1 MRPLLQWMLRLGIL
15 LGITTWTPMAQ
26 AENPA
31 YQIKAAYIYNILKFV
46 HFPPET
52 GKDLT
57 VCILGENRFGDA
69 LNALNSASIP
79 DSTLRVAQL
88 GRYSSSKKMTQCQV
102 LYLVNSEQEYA
113 PAILANIDPA
123 RTLTIGEHSQFL
135 REGGLIELYEKDDT
149 IQFRI
154 NPDMVNKTAFTI
166 DAQLV
171 QLGIEQ

>member
-1 MRPLLQWMLRLGIL
+1 MRHPRQWILGLGIL
-15 LGITTWTPMAQ
+15 LGITAWTPVVQ
-26 AENPA
+26 ADNPA

-57 VCILGENRFGDA
+57 ICILGENRFGDA
-69 LNALNSASIP
+69 LNALDSASVP
-79 DSTLRVAQL
+79 DSILHIAQL
-88 GRYSSSKKMTQCQV
+88 GRYTRGKHMAQCHV
-102 LYLVNSEQEYA
+102 LYLVNSEKEYA
-113 PAILANIDPA
+113 TTILANIDPT

-135 REGGLIELYEKDDT
+135 HEGGLIELYEKDDT

-154 NPDMVNKTAFTI
+154 NPEMVNRTAFKI

-171 QLGIEQ
+171 QLGIE